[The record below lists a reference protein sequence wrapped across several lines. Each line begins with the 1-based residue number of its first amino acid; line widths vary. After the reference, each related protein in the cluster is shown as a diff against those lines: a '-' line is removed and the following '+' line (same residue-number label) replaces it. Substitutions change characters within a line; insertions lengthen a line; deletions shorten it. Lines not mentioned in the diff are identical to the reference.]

1 MARKTKEEL
10 NALCKKFNVPVLD
23 SWSKY
28 HCYKQDKYEFFL
40 KYVLHK
46 PEDRNNG
53 IYAESGGQVH
63 DILEKFYTD
72 QIKYK
77 DMIDLYEDALLT
89 MNLAELKY
97 NRSDSEKNERIANKY
112 ENCIRHFFTHHN
124 VVTNPHVV
132 EKFITI
138 QICDDVVL
146 QGYIDFLYTSKEDG
160 EPKISI
166 IDFKT
171 SSLYRGEKIDKESGQ
186 LLIYAEG
193 IRQLTSVDLK
203 DIYCGWNFLKYINV
217 TYEQKNGKN
226 KTRIIER
233 HAIGESLV
241 NTVKMWLKHF
251 GYEEDRINDY
261 IEDMILNNNLDSLPL
276 DVREKFTFDDCYVEV
291 PLTEERIENLKN
303 DIADAIHESREKT
316 KEYNKLKEHDKDE
329 AEMLF
334 WQEVTDAD
342 AFRLATLSNYS
353 RTLHKPYD
361 EYLKNKEIFEN
372 NTKDKEE
379 SQEEQDL
386 LDFLNSL

>member
-63 DILEKFYTD
+63 DILEKFYTN

-160 EPKISI
+160 EPKIYI

-193 IRQLTSVDLK
+193 IRQLTGVDLK

-217 TYEQKNGKN
+217 TYEQKNGKS

-233 HAIGESLV
+233 HAIGEGLV

-251 GYEEDRINDY
+251 GYDDTQINEYVEE
-261 IEDMILNNNLDSLPL
+261 MILDNSIDMLPTE
-276 DVREKFTFDDCYVEV
+276 VKAKFSFGDCYVEV
-291 PLTEERIENLKN
+291 PLTEEKIETLKK
-303 DIADAIHESREKT
+303 DIADTIHESREKT

-361 EYLKNKEIFEN
+361 EYLKNKEMFEN
-372 NTKDKEE
+372 NTKDKEK

>member
-10 NALCKKFNVPVLD
+10 NALCKKYNVPVLD

-112 ENCIRHFFTHHN
+112 ESCIRHFFTHHN
-124 VVTNPHVV
+124 VITYPHKV
-132 EKFITI
+132 EMFVPIK
-138 QICDDVVL
+138 ICDDIVF
-146 QGYIDFLYTSKEDG
+146 QGYIDFLYIISDNGKKQI
-160 EPKISI
+160 KIV
-166 IDFKT
+166 DFKT
-171 SSLYRGEKIDKESGQ
+171 STRYQGANIDKECGQ

-193 IRQLTSVDLK
+193 IRQALNIPLE
-203 DIYCGWNFLKYINV
+203 DIICGWNFLKYTSV
-217 TYEQKNGKN
+217 TFLQKNGKY
-226 KTRIIER
+226 KTRHIER

-241 NTVKMWLKHF
+241 NTVKMWLKH
-251 GYEEDRINDY
+251 YEYSDDQINEY
-261 IEDMILNNNLDSLPL
+261 IEDMILENNLDMLPEEVKKL
-276 DVREKFTFDDCYVEV
+276 FVFDDCFIEIHI
-291 PLTEERIENLKN
+291 TEERIEALKQ
-303 DIADAIHESREKT
+303 DIVDTIHESREKKEEYKRT
-316 KEYNKLKEHDKDE
+316 KD
-329 AEMLF
+329 EMLF
-334 WQEVTDAD
+334 WQEVTDED

-353 RTLHKPYD
+353 RSLHKPYD
-361 EYLKNKEIFEN
+361 EYLKNKEMFEN

>member
-10 NALCKKFNVPVLD
+10 NALCKKFNVPTLD

-28 HCYKQDKYEFFL
+28 HCYKQDTYEYFL
-40 KYVLHK
+40 KYVIRK
-46 PEDRNNG
+46 PEDRKNG

-72 QIKYK
+72 EIKYE
-77 DMIDLYEDALLT
+77 DMINLYEDALFT

-124 VVTNPHVV
+124 VVTEPHVV

-138 QICDDVVL
+138 KICDDIVL

-160 EPKISI
+160 KPKISI

-171 SSLYRGEKIDKESGQ
+171 SSLYRGEKIEKECGQ

-193 IRQLTSVDLK
+193 IRQLTGTKFEDM
-203 DIYCGWNFLKYINV
+203 YCGWNFLKYVNV
-217 TYEQKNGKN
+217 TFEQKNGKL
-226 KTRIIER
+226 KTRTIER

-241 NTVKMWLKHF
+241 NTVKMWLKHI
-251 GYEEDRINDY
+251 GCEEHEINDFV
-261 IEDMILNNNLDSLPL
+261 EEMILCNSIDMLPSK
-276 DVREKFTFDDCYVEV
+276 VRDKFSFSDCYVEV
-291 PLTEERIENLKN
+291 PLTEEKVNALKQ
-303 DIADAIHESREKT
+303 DIADAIHEARDKT
-316 KEYNKLKEHDKDE
+316 KEYNRIKDVDE
-329 AEMLF
+329 NAEKLF

-342 AFRLATLSNYS
+342 AFRLATLSGYS
-353 RTLHKPYD
+353 RQLHKPYD
-361 EYLKNKEIFEN
+361 EYLRNKEVFDNKIKNEEEN
-372 NTKDKEE
+372 R
-379 SQEEQDL
+379 EEQDL
-386 LDFLNSL
+386 LDFLSSL

>member
-63 DILEKFYTD
+63 DILEKFYTN

-193 IRQLTSVDLK
+193 IRQLTGVDLK

-251 GYEEDRINDY
+251 GYDDTQINDY
-261 IEDMILNNNLDSLPL
+261 VEEMILDNSIDMLPTE
-276 DVREKFTFDDCYVEV
+276 VKTKFSFDDCYVEV
-291 PLTEERIENLKN
+291 SLTEEKIETLKK
-303 DIADAIHESREKT
+303 DIADTIHESREKT